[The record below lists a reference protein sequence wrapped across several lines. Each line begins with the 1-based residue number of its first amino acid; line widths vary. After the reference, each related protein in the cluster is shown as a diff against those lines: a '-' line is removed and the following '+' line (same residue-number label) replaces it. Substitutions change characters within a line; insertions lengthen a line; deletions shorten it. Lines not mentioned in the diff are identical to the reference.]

1 MRRVVGF
8 ILATGLLFGVSALAL
23 SSPGGGGYGGYEPTP
38 PPAQTAPPAA
48 QASNKAE
55 TQLRTAI
62 DHAKNSAGSGAMAS
76 AVSHLGH
83 VLNCIE
89 GTKGKNFNASW
100 GHVCQGQGEGILTD
114 IKGAKNANN
123 LTLVLEAADSLA
135 TGGVK
140 AKDLS
145 AVQNAARGVG
155 ALLQIV
161 LDGTK

>member
-1 MRRVVGF
+1 MRRVAGF
-8 ILATGLLFGVSALAL
+8 VLVAGLLLASAGLAL
-23 SSPGGGGYGGYEPTP
+23 GQGYGGYDPTP
-38 PPAQTAPPAA
+38 PPATSPASA
-48 QASNKAE
+48 SSNKAE

-114 IKGAKNANN
+114 IKGAKNAVN
-123 LTLVLEAADSLA
+123 LMLVLEAADNLA

-140 AKDLS
+140 ARDLS

-161 LDGTK
+161 LDGTR

>member
-1 MRRVVGF
+1 MRRVAGF
-8 ILATGLLFGVSALAL
+8 VLVAGLLLASAGLAL
-23 SSPGGGGYGGYEPTP
+23 GQGDYGP
-38 PPAQTAPPAA
+38 PPA
-48 QASNKAE
+48 ASASNNKAE

-123 LTLVLEAADSLA
+123 LVLVLEAADNLA

-140 AKDLS
+140 ARDLS

-161 LDGTK
+161 LDGTR